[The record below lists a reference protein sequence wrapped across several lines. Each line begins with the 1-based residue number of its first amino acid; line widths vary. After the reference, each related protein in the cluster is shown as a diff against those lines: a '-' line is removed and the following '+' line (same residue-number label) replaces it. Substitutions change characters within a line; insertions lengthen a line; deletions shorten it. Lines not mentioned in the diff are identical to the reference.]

1 MLTIQK
7 CRHKTLKLARW
18 VHSNPGGGGG
28 VGGDGGLLY
37 QYLGTGE
44 PLAFEN
50 LTLNFITLFRTKDK
64 MSAVLF

>member
-28 VGGDGGLLY
+28 YSTNIWVQVSHG
-37 QYLGTGE
+37 
-44 PLAFEN
+44 AFEN